1 MMLKSIAVI
10 TAALVCFAF
19 VIAEE
24 AKNAPIPD
32 DPTFALPALDGV
44 SREDHHY
51 QAEINKLMN
60 IIVKSLYSNRDIFVR
75 ELVSNA
81 ADACDKIRYLS
92 LTDPTILGANTN
104 LEIKIRV
111 DKEKKQIHFR
121 DFGVGMTRDELVANL
136 GSIAKSGTSEFLQK
150 AAQSGNLQVIGQ
162 FGVGFYSS
170 FLVSDKVTVVSKSN
184 QDDQYI
190 WESTLDDSAAYTV
203 VKDPRGNT
211 LGRGTL
217 VTLHL
222 KEDALEYLDVDK
234 IQKIIDKYNEFIQF
248 PIYLLKSREV
258 EVKEPEDEAKEEK
271 TEPDVEVK
279 EEDETETKKAEPK
292 KETVWEWVKANT
304 AAPIWRRA
312 RADITEEEYNDFYK
326 NVLRDYSEPMD
337 YIHFKAEGDVEFTA
351 LIYIPKQPPGDM
363 MRLDYN
369 TNLKLYVKRVF
380 ITDDFKDL
388 IPSYLNFLKGVIDS
402 DDLELNVSREML
414 QHSKTLEAIK
424 KKLLRKIIAM
434 FQDMATDKPEK
445 FEEFYGKYATSLKLG
460 VIQDTAN
467 RERLSKILRYP
478 SAKNVDGKK
487 ITFEDYVGGMKKG
500 QEVIYYLGG
509 ENVETMR
516 RSPLLERLVKRG
528 YDILLLS
535 DPIDEYTITTLDK
548 YDRKYKFVDVSKDGL
563 NLKEDA
569 DDKKKLEDQFKPLT
583 DYIQTILSDKVQ
595 KASVSLRLAKSPAA
609 VVASEYGYSANMER
623 VMKAQAL
630 RDERYFRGEQKH
642 VLEINP
648 RHPLIKK
655 LLAVVEANS
664 QTEETANNVRT
675 LHDVA
680 VLSSGF
686 NLKDTAL
693 LSDRI
698 NRMMAIGLNIDP
710 DEPVE
715 EEIIV
720 EEEEPSVAS
729 KTGEDEAEAKDL

>member
-1 MMLKSIAVI
+1 MKSFLFVA
-10 TAALVCFAF
+10 AALVVFAAL
-19 VIAEE
+19 VYSEDVS
-24 AKNAPIPD
+24 APA
-32 DPTFALPALDGV
+32 DPTFALPSLDGV
-44 SREDHHY
+44 QREGHQY

-92 LTDPTILGANTN
+92 LTEPSILGTNTN
-104 LEIKIRV
+104 LEIKIRI
-111 DKEKKQIHFR
+111 DKDAKQIHIR
-121 DFGVGMTRDELVANL
+121 DTGIGMTRNELVANL
-136 GSIAKSGTSEFLQK
+136 GSIAKSGTAEFLSK

-170 FLVSDKVTVVSKSN
+170 FLVADKVTVISKN
-184 QDDQYI
+184 NDDDQYI
-190 WESTLDDSAAYTV
+190 WESTMDDSAAYTIT
-203 VKDPRGNT
+203 KDPRGNT

-217 VTLHL
+217 VVLHL
-222 KEDALEYLDVDK
+222 KEDALEYMDADR

-248 PIYLLKSREV
+248 PIYLLKSREIDA
-258 EVKEPEDEAKEEK
+258 KKPEEAKKDEN
-271 TEPDVEVK
+271 DVEVT
-279 EEDETETKKAEPK
+279 EEDETETKEAPK
-292 KETVWEWVKANT
+292 KETLWEWVKVNT

-312 RADITEEEYNDFYK
+312 RADITEQEYNEFYK
-326 NVLRDYSEPMD
+326 NVLRDYSDPLD
-337 YIHFKAEGDVEFTA
+337 YIHFKAEGDVEFTG

-424 KKLLRKIIAM
+424 KKLLRKIIAL
-434 FQDMATDKPEK
+434 FQDMATEKPEK
-445 FEEFYGKYATSLKLG
+445 FDEFYSKYATSLKLG
-460 VIQDTAN
+460 VIQDTHN
-467 RERLSKILRYP
+467 RDRLSKILRFF
-478 SAKNVDGKK
+478 SAKNADKK
-487 ITFEDYVGGMKKG
+487 ISFEDYVSNMRTG

-509 ENVETMR
+509 ENVDVLR
-516 RSPLLERLVKRG
+516 RSPLIERLSKRG
-528 YDILLLS
+528 YDVLLLS
-535 DPIDEYTITTLDK
+535 EPIDEYTINTLEK

-563 NLKEDA
+563 DLKEDA
-569 DDKKKLEDQFKPLT
+569 DEKKKLEEQFKPLT
-583 DYIQTILSDKVQ
+583 DYISSILTDKVS
-595 KASVSLRLAKSPAA
+595 KATVSVRLAKTPAA
-609 VVASEYGYSANMER
+609 IVAAEYGYSPNMER

-630 RDERYFRGEQKH
+630 RDERYFRGDQKH
-642 VLEINP
+642 VMEINV

-664 QTEETANNVRT
+664 QTEETANNVKT

-680 VLSSGF
+680 LLNSGF
-686 NLKDTAL
+686 NLKDTSL

-698 NRMMAIGLNIDP
+698 NRMMAIALNIDP
-710 DEPVE
+710 NEPVE
-715 EEIIV
+715 EEAI
-720 EEEEPSVAS
+720 EEAAPAEPKATKADIKATKENEE
-729 KTGEDEAEAKDL
+729 L